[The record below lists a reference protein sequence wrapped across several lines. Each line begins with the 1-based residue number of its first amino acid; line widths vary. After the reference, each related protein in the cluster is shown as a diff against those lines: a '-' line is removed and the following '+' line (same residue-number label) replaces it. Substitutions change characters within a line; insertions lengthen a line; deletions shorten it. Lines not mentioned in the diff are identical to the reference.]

1 MPLVIGEMARAD
13 PQVAANHFQQLPE
26 DLRTAAASQIAA
38 LWAPRDAAAA
48 ERWALS
54 LPSGPLQDTALG
66 GILGNAELDP
76 YSAVQTIN
84 LIREPQAR
92 ALAAFAQVRRMLEQ
106 GNRDGAEML
115 LQRAALESPEWR
127 AELRRVIDTWPTNG
141 R

>member
-1 MPLVIGEMARAD
+1 
-13 PQVAANHFQQLPE
+13 
-26 DLRTAAASQIAA
+26 
-38 LWAPRDAAAA
+38 
-48 ERWALS
+48 
-54 LPSGPLQDTALG
+54 
-66 GILGNAELDP
+66 
-76 YSAVQTIN
+76 VQTIN